1 MRRTST
7 LLLTTLLLTGCTAGQ
22 PGPGGSTSAPLP
34 SSARTTEA
42 PTTEA
47 PTVAPATEATSP
59 GPTGATGSNSTTR
72 CHTADLKLT
81 IAPDEGGGA
90 AGTEF
95 EALVFT
101 NKSART
107 CTLYGYPG
115 VSFVTGD
122 NGTQVNDAFT
132 RTDGEKTT
140 VSLAPGAV
148 AHASIGLP
156 SVANFVA
163 ATCKP
168 VAVRGFRVY
177 PPDETAA
184 VFLSAAQ
191 QACSTKGQGV
201 GQVLPI
207 TR

>member
-7 LLLTTLLLTGCTAGQ
+7 LLLTAVAMTTLATAGCTAGR
-22 PGPGGSTSAPLP
+22 PGPGGSSTLP
-34 SSARTTEA
+34 STAAASADPTTEV

-47 PTVAPATEATSP
+47 ASPSRTS
-59 GPTGATGSNSTTR
+59 ATGSNSTTR
-72 CHTADLKLT
+72 CHTADLKVT

-95 EALVFT
+95 EAVVFT
-101 NKSART
+101 NKSTRT

-132 RTDGEKTT
+132 RTDGEKKII
-140 VSLAPGAV
+140 SLAPGAA

-156 SVANFVA
+156 SVANFAA

-168 VAVRGFRVY
+168 VPIRGFRVY

-184 VFLSAAQ
+184 VFVSAAQ
-191 QACSTKGQGV
+191 QACSTKGHGV
-201 GQVLPI
+201 GQVLPV

>member
-7 LLLTTLLLTGCTAGQ
+7 LLLTTLLLAGCSAGQ
-22 PGPGGSTSAPLP
+22 PGPGGASSAPLP
-34 SSARTTEA
+34 SSA

-47 PTVAPATEATSP
+47 PIATPTAETTTPSQTS
-59 GPTGATGSNSTTR
+59 ATGSNSTTR
-72 CHTADLKLT
+72 CHTADLKVT

-95 EALVFT
+95 EAVVFT

-132 RTDGEKTT
+132 RTDGEKKTI
-140 VSLAPGAV
+140 SLAPGAA

-168 VAVRGFRVY
+168 IAVRGFRVY

-184 VFLSAAQ
+184 VFVSAAQ